1 MSVEGRAAPP
11 GARHWIGATAKAV
24 LPWFLLIVVGL
35 QFGGLR
41 WPPSEW
47 SQSFLSWMWSVANST
62 ALVLPFLLFPA
73 GVALAKVLGHS
84 RRAFRT
90 AIGVGVLVG
99 ACTYVLDAWVEPTM
113 YYHALA
119 GQGTETDHVE
129 KFGPDTPVGIARNLR
144 YVEANPPEQYHLS
157 VEWPERHPPNVLRW
171 TLHQPVAMAVF
182 GLTNVMLGML
192 AAQLTVG
199 FRSPIRRNTLFAIG
213 AGSGIA
219 FFLLLM
225 ATSPIP
231 AFLRDGTLRSGVA
244 GAWLPL
250 SLPIGEMLLLYYLV
264 GKRRYRRYV

>member
-1 MSVEGRAAPP
+1 MSVAERAAAP
-11 GARHWIGATAKAV
+11 GARRWIGATAKAV
-24 LPWFLLIVVGL
+24 LPWFLLIIVAL

-41 WPPSEW
+41 WPPWEW
-47 SQSFLSWMWSVANST
+47 SQPFLSWMWSVTNGT

-73 GVALAKVLGHS
+73 GVALAKALGHS

-90 AIGVGVLVG
+90 AIGVGVLVA
-99 ACTYVLDAWVEPTM
+99 ACTYVLDAWVEPVV
-113 YYHALA
+113 YHHALA
-119 GQGTETDHVE
+119 AQGTETAHVE
-129 KFGPDTPVGIARNLR
+129 KFGLDTPVGIARNLR
-144 YVEANPPEQYHLS
+144 YVEANPPQQYHLS
-157 VEWPERHPPNVLRW
+157 VERPEQHPPNVLRW
-171 TLHQPVAMAVF
+171 LLHQPVAMAAF

-219 FFLLLM
+219 FFLLLI

-231 AFLRDGTLRSGVA
+231 PFLRDGTLHSGVA

-250 SLPIGEMLLLYYLV
+250 SLPIGETLLLYYLV

>member
-1 MSVEGRAAPP
+1 MSVAEPAAPL

-24 LPWFLLIVVGL
+24 LPWFLLVIVAL

-41 WPPSEW
+41 WPPWEW
-47 SQSFLSWMWSVANST
+47 PQPFLLWVWSVANST

-73 GVALAKVLGHS
+73 GVALAKALGHS

-90 AIGVGVLVG
+90 AIGVGLLVG
-99 ACTYVLDAWVEPTM
+99 ACTYVLDAWVEPVV

-119 GQGTETDHVE
+119 GQGTETAHVE
-129 KFGPDTPVGIARNLR
+129 KFGLDTPVGIVRNLR
-144 YVEANPPEQYHLS
+144 YVEANPPEHYHLS
-157 VEWPERHPPNVLRW
+157 VERPEQHPPNVLRW
-171 TLHQPVAMAVF
+171 FLHQPVAMAVF

-213 AGSGIA
+213 VGSGVA
-219 FFLLLM
+219 FFLLLI

-231 AFLRDGTLRSGVA
+231 PFLRDGTLRSGVA

-250 SLPIGEMLLLYYLV
+250 SLPIGETLLLYYLV